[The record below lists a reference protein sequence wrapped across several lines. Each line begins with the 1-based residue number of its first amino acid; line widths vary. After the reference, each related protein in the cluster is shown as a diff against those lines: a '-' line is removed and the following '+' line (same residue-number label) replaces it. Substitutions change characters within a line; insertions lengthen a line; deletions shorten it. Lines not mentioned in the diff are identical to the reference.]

1 MRDYLKPSECRYT
14 RDDILFI
21 LNNCLEGWPSRES
34 GYTDAPIPRSVNPH
48 MPNQSEI
55 EVLAEIKVRL
65 ALCGDAGRKLYALFL
80 GVQGQYVID
89 YGGLTPE
96 GRSVLSYISGIC
108 RRVNDCGRCPHK
120 SCKRRGR
127 KPCTFAQWINHHR

>member
-1 MRDYLKPSECRYT
+1 M
-14 RDDILFI
+14 
-21 LNNCLEGWPSRES
+21 EGWPSRVS

-127 KPCTFAQWINHHR
+127 KPCTFSQWINHHR